1 MSQQAV
7 LVERTSARLGGMHF
21 APRVCS
27 RTSACPITYRSARC
41 GGICAV
47 GNLTAIDRRTEG
59 RVPLRMMCQSR
70 AMTRR
75 NPRNPRR
82 ARRSAQRKTLAAVS
96 VTYSQEMPC
105 EADRRSRESSAPA
118 AAPPRAPRDVFGP
131 HAACQRGA
139 RFNTSRRAAY
149 GVQHLEHRS
158 TLASSVVA
166 NPPISSGTALVL
178 NTAPRWQAAWWRW
191 ESIPA
196 TSSAPTLLA
205 SVEPGSTPAGV
216 PPRPATSSAPTLL
229 ASVEPCSTPAGVR
242 PRPATS
248 LATTLLASVE
258 PCSAPAGVAL
268 VDSQGPVS
276 YGEFRRFVLCGS
288 FIRRVTTPSFEEP
301 DHDQLDSP

>member
-1 MSQQAV
+1 MNRPPQP
-7 LVERTSARLGGMHF
+7 
-21 APRVCS
+21 PR
-27 RTSACPITYRSARC
+27 
-41 GGICAV
+41 
-47 GNLTAIDRRTEG
+47 
-59 RVPLRMMCQSR
+59 
-70 AMTRR
+70 
-75 NPRNPRR
+75 
-82 ARRSAQRKTLAAVS
+82 
-96 VTYSQEMPC
+96 
-105 EADRRSRESSAPA
+105 
-118 AAPPRAPRDVFGP
+118 PPRAPRDVFGP

-229 ASVEPCSTPAGVR
+229 ASVEPCSAPAAVPPRSATSSAPTLLASVEPCSAPAGVPPRSATFSAPTLLASVEPCSAPAGVPPRPATSLATTLLASVEPCSTPAGVR